1 MLAFGHFCLD
11 NLIKDS
17 DAKERAFG
25 KQKMTKNDFDQLK
38 DSLVIMCDL
47 LRNLQASVDEMRAE
61 ISELRENLLDDLIE
75 ESD

>member
-1 MLAFGHFCLD
+1 
-11 NLIKDS
+11 
-17 DAKERAFG
+17 
-25 KQKMTKNDFDQLK
+25 MTKNDFDQLK